1 MSDLNLNFDTGVKSV
16 TMGNTPAAGNSS
28 GDNLSIQ
35 QGSSSPM
42 NSSPQPPQPSQTTPS
57 LSVSDPVGIE
67 FLAKGSN
74 SPPQSA
80 ENTPK
85 SNKEEFS
92 FFKPSEEPKVEE
104 IPSVGKSDTDD
115 MLANPKQAD
124 TSEFKPIHR
133 LTPQDIKN
141 EKIDLLYKFKKL
153 ESQGIRTTMNYNM
166 NSHLEDMRNEYI
178 KLKKQREI
186 DNSIKFQRKMLMAC
200 VTGIEFLNNRFD
212 PFSVNLDGWGE
223 SVNENLNDYDE
234 IFEELGEK
242 YGGGGDMAPEL
253 RLLFTLAGSAFMF
266 HLSNTMFKS
275 SIPGMDDVLQQNPE
289 LMKQFAEAAV
299 GSMNKGPGMSGMQQQ
314 QQQRPPEPPNP
325 LAAMMGLGGGGGGN
339 PLGGLMGGLMGG
351 MMGGP
356 MGGMG
361 AAQQQQQQQQGG
373 QPRRTT
379 SPARSDMSG
388 PDGIDD
394 LINKMNLQPDKIPDL
409 DAISLMSGDT
419 DKKSTDRGITLNL

>member
-1 MSDLNLNFDTGVKSV
+1 MSDLNLNFDTGIKSV
-16 TMGNTPAAGNSS
+16 TMGGDISKDNINVSS
-28 GDNLSIQ
+28 TN
-35 QGSSSPM
+35 
-42 NSSPQPPQPSQTTPS
+42 NSPQLSPQANTMEKPS

-67 FLAKGSN
+67 FLAKNTSN
-74 SPPQSA
+74 NVSS
-80 ENTPK
+80 EGDNTPK
-85 SNKEEFS
+85 SNKSEEFN
-92 FFKPSEEPKVEE
+92 FFKPSEEPKEE
-104 IPSVGKSDTDD
+104 KKIDTSNDD
-115 MLANPKQAD
+115 MLANPKQSD
-124 TSEFKPIHR
+124 NSEFKPIHR

-153 ESQGIRTTMNYNM
+153 EGQGIRATMNYNM

-200 VTGIEFLNNRFD
+200 VTGLEFLNNRFD
-212 PFSVNLDGWGE
+212 PFSVQLDGWGE

-234 IFEELGEK
+234 IFEELNEK

-299 GSMNKGPGMSGMQQQ
+299 GSMNKGPQQGMPG
-314 QQQRPPEPPNP
+314 QQQRQAPPPEPPNP

-339 PLGGLMGGLMGG
+339 PLGGMMNM
-351 MMGGP
+351 MMGGG
-356 MGGMG
+356 MGGGGMG
-361 AAQQQQQQQQGG
+361 GGSQGQQKQQG
-373 QPRRTT
+373 PKRPV

-409 DAISLMSGDT
+409 DAISLMSGET
-419 DKKSTDRGITLNL
+419 DRKSTGTERGITLNL

>member
-1 MSDLNLNFDTGVKSV
+1 MSDLNLSFDTGVKSV
-16 TMGNTPAAGNSS
+16 TMGSPS
-28 GDNLSIQ
+28 GDNISIN
-35 QGSSSPM
+35 QGSNSPM
-42 NSSPQPPQPSQTTPS
+42 NSSQPPKQTNPS
-57 LSVSDPVGIE
+57 LSVADPVGIE

-104 IPSVGKSDTDD
+104 IPQQSDTDD
-115 MLANPKQAD
+115 MLANPKQVD
-124 TSEFKPIHR
+124 NSEFKPIHR

-153 ESQGIRTTMNYNM
+153 EGQGIRTTMNYNM

-200 VTGIEFLNNRFD
+200 VTGIEFMNGRFD

-299 GSMNKGPGMSGMQQQ
+299 GSMNKGPGMPGMQQQ
-314 QQQRPPEPPNP
+314 QRQQQQQQQQQQQPPNP

-351 MMGGP
+351 MMGGGPMGGGP

-361 AAQQQQQQQQGG
+361 GAQQQQQQQG

>member
-1 MSDLNLNFDTGVKSV
+1 MTDLNLNFDTGIKSV
-16 TMGNTPAAGNSS
+16 TMGPTSNDNISVSNQNSPS
-28 GDNLSIQ
+28 Q
-35 QGSSSPM
+35 SPSQP
-42 NSSPQPPQPSQTTPS
+42 SSPQISSNIQNNSAPS

-74 SPPQSA
+74 PPTST
-80 ENTPK
+80 NDNSPK
-85 SNKEEFS
+85 STKSEEFN
-92 FFKPSEEPKVEE
+92 FFKPSEPEPEKKTV
-104 IPSVGKSDTDD
+104 DTSNDD
-115 MLANPKQAD
+115 MIANPKQVD
-124 TSEFKPIHR
+124 NSEFKPIHR

-153 ESQGIRTTMNYNM
+153 EGQGIRTTMNYNM
-166 NSHLEDMRNEYI
+166 NSHLEDMRNEYV

-186 DNSIKFQRKMLMAC
+186 DNAVKFQRKMLMAC
-200 VTGIEFLNNRFD
+200 VTGLEFLNNRFD
-212 PFSVNLDGWGE
+212 PFSVQLDGWGE

-234 IFEELGEK
+234 IFEELNEK
-242 YGGGGDMAPEL
+242 YGGGGDMAPEI

-299 GSMNKGPGMSGMQQQ
+299 GSMNKGPQQGMPGQQQ

-325 LAAMMGLGGGGGGN
+325 LAAMMGLGGGGN
-339 PLGGLMGGLMGG
+339 PMGG
-351 MMGGP
+351 MMNMMMGGLGGGP
-356 MGGMG
+356 SR
-361 AAQQQQQQQQGG
+361 QQGG
-373 QPRRTT
+373 QQGPKRTN

-409 DAISLMSGDT
+409 DAISLMSGET
-419 DKKSTDRGITLNL
+419 DKKSSGTERGITLNL